1 MKLLIGFLT
10 VVLLLDCVLMML
22 LVLIQ
27 LPKKEA
33 GLGTAFGS
41 GATDALFGAGTGNVL
56 TKITKYTAAL
66 FLGMSMLLSIII
78 AGEAKQGKGPG
89 VDDVLKRKGSSAGLV
104 TPAPLAGSN
113 VVEQATAA
121 ATNMLLTLPSTNS
134 VITNAEP
141 APAK

>member
-10 VVLLLDCVLMML
+10 FVLILDCLLMML

-33 GLGTAFGS
+33 GLGTAFG
-41 GATDALFGAGTGNVL
+41 GGTTDALFGAGTGNAL

-66 FLGMSMLLSIII
+66 FLGISMLLSILV
-78 AGEAKQGKGPG
+78 AGEAKQPKGPG
-89 VDDVLKRKGSSAGLV
+89 VEDVLKRKAGSAGLV
-104 TPAPLAGSN
+104 TPGPFVGSN
-113 VVEQATAA
+113 QVGQATSMAPG
-121 ATNMLLTLPSTNS
+121 LLLAPPSTNS
-134 VITNAEP
+134 AATNAAP

>member
-10 VVLLLDCVLMML
+10 VLLILDCVLMML

-56 TKITKYTAAL
+56 TKITKYTAAF
-66 FLGMSMLLSIII
+66 FLGLSLLLSIII
-78 AGEAKQGKGPG
+78 TGEAKQDKGQG
-89 VDDVLKRKGSSAGLV
+89 VDDALKRRTDSGAV
-104 TPAPLAGSN
+104 AAPAPRAGSN
-113 VVEQATAA
+113 LMEQATAV

-134 VITNAEP
+134 VITNAAP

>member
-10 VVLLLDCVLMML
+10 VLLILDCVLMML

-56 TKITKYTAAL
+56 TKITKYTAAF
-66 FLGMSMLLSIII
+66 FLGLSLLLSIII
-78 AGEAKQGKGPG
+78 TGEAKQDKGQG
-89 VDDVLKRKGSSAGLV
+89 VDDALKRRTDAGALV
-104 TPAPLAGSN
+104 APAPLAGSN
-113 VVEQATAA
+113 LVEQATAV
-121 ATNMLLTLPSTNS
+121 ATNLLLTLPSTNS
-134 VITNAEP
+134 VITNAAP